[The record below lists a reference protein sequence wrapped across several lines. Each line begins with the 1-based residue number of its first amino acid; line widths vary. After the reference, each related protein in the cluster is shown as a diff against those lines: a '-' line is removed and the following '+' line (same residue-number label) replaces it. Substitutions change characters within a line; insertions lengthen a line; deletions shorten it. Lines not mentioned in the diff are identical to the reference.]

1 MARLNKFPWYK
12 ALLLVMVLL
21 LSFFFSIFLYN
32 YYENILFDKLSTVVG
47 VISEDSKELEILAM
61 NQLKSNSDQYS
72 IIGKDTLDK
81 YGYSHGKFIFIKDRK
96 NIFLLS
102 IIFSFCITILC
113 GICMETVSRNK
124 RRNVNELKEYLEN
137 INKGNYSL
145 NIDVDKDFAI
155 VSDELYKTVVTLREL
170 KEKAV
175 KDKMSLKDNIAD
187 ISHQLKTPITS
198 INIMSQLMEDS
209 CSENENQEY
218 IHRLNKQIQRL
229 ELLTSSLLTMSKL
242 DADTIKFTK
251 EMVKLKDIIDLGI
264 EPIVSLIEKKN
275 ITINILDDNS
285 SIEGDI
291 YWLSEAFLNIIKNS
305 VEHME
310 DNGNIDVLIS
320 SNPIF
325 KQIIIE
331 DSGVGFLKED
341 IPYIFN
347 RFYKGKNAK
356 KDSIGIG
363 LAMSKLILTKHNG
376 EISVENKKDGGA
388 RFRIKFYS

>member
-1 MARLNKFPWYK
+1 MGRLNKSLWCK
-12 ALLLVMVLL
+12 ISLLVMTLL
-21 LSFFFSIFLYN
+21 LSFFFSIFLYS

-47 VISEDSKELEILAM
+47 VVAEDSKELEILAM
-61 NQLKSNSDQYS
+61 NQLKSSSSQYS
-72 IIGKDTLDK
+72 IIGKDTLNK
-81 YGYSHGKFIFIKDRK
+81 YGYSNGRFIFVKDGK

-102 IIFSFCITILC
+102 IIFSICITILC
-113 GICMETVSRNK
+113 GICMGILSRNK
-124 RRNVNELKEYLEN
+124 RRNANRLREYLEN
-137 INKGNYSL
+137 INKGKYSL
-145 NIDVDKDFAI
+145 NINVDKDFAI

-170 KEKAV
+170 KENAV

-198 INIMSQLMEDS
+198 INIMSQLMDDS
-209 CSENENQEY
+209 SSKNENQEY

-229 ELLTSSLLTMSKL
+229 EVLTDSLLTMSKL
-242 DADTIKFTK
+242 DTDTIKFTK
-251 EMVKLKDIIDLGI
+251 ETIKLKDIIDQGI

-275 ITINILDDNS
+275 ITINISDDKS

-291 YWLSEAFLNIIKNS
+291 GWLGEGFLNIIKNS
-305 VEHME
+305 VEHMKY
-310 DNGNIDVLIS
+310 NGKIDILIS

-331 DSGVGFLKED
+331 DDGIGFLKED

-347 RFYKGKNAK
+347 RFYRGRNAK

-363 LAMSKLILTKHNG
+363 LAMSKLIFTKHSG

>member
-1 MARLNKFPWYK
+1 
-12 ALLLVMVLL
+12 
-21 LSFFFSIFLYN
+21 
-32 YYENILFDKLSTVVG
+32 
-47 VISEDSKELEILAM
+47 M
-61 NQLKSNSDQYS
+61 NQLKSGSNQYS

-81 YGYSHGKFIFIKDRK
+81 YGYSYGRFIFIKDRK

-113 GICMETVSRNK
+113 AIGMEILSSNK
-124 RRNVNELKEYLEN
+124 RRNANELKEYLEN

-170 KEKAV
+170 RENAV

-209 CSENENQEY
+209 CSKDENQEY

-229 ELLTSSLLTMSKL
+229 ETLTDSLLTMSKL
-242 DADTIKFTK
+242 DANTIKFTK
-251 EMVKLKDIIDLGI
+251 ETINLKDIIDLAI

-285 SIEGDI
+285 SMEGDI
-291 YWLSEAFLNIIKNS
+291 RWLSEAFLNIIKNS

-310 DNGNIDVLIS
+310 DSGKIDILIS

-325 KQIIIE
+325 KQIIVE
-331 DSGVGFLKED
+331 DNGVGFLKED

-347 RFYKGKNAK
+347 RFYKGKNAN

-363 LAMSKLILTKHNG
+363 LSMSKLILTKHNG